1 MCNVVYE
8 DNHLLVVIKPP
19 NLLTQADATG
29 DDDLLSRMKAYIK
42 EKYQK
47 PGDVY
52 LGLVHR
58 MDRPVGGLICLA
70 RTSKAAARLSRQVS
84 THEMGREYLAVAE
97 GALPDSGTLRD
108 FLFKDEARNMVSTVP
123 EGTPGSQL
131 AVLHFDCLVKA
142 PEASL
147 CRIRLE
153 TGRAHQIRVQFAASG
168 HPLLFDARYGHGVP
182 GKQIALWGAKLTL
195 THPTLNKEMTFFS
208 RPQGEPWELYASAIE
223 AFLPKYSTPQ
233 RSME

>member
-8 DNHLLVVIKPP
+8 DNHLLVVVKPP

-29 DDDLLSRMKAYIK
+29 DDDLLSRMKQYVK

-58 MDRPVGGLICLA
+58 MDRPVGGLLCLA

-84 THEMGREYLAVAE
+84 DHEMGREYLAIAE
-97 GALPDSGTLRD
+97 GELPDSGTLRHY
-108 FLFKDEARNMVSTVP
+108 LMKDEAQNMVSAVP
-123 EGTPGSQL
+123 EGTPGSQ
-131 AVLHFDCLVKA
+131 AAILHFECLDRR
-142 PEASL
+142 ENTSL

-153 TGRAHQIRVQFAASG
+153 TGRAHQIRVQMAASG
-168 HPLLFDARYGHGVP
+168 HPLVYDARYGHWIP
-182 GKQIALWGAKLTL
+182 GRQIALWGAKLTL
-195 THPTLNKEMTFFS
+195 THPTRGEQMTFCSAPRGEAWAAYPEAIGRFL
-208 RPQGEPWELYASAIE
+208 QGE
-223 AFLPKYSTPQ
+223 ST
-233 RSME
+233 S